1 MKKFLL
7 ILILLLLLGAG
18 GGAGYWLYL
27 HKSAPQTAEAE
38 PPPPAPIT
46 SVTMDIL
53 PVSVV
58 KNNRVARV
66 FFFRFTLLFD
76 APERQAR
83 AQMLMPR
90 LIDGFNTELHQLLAR
105 KLMEQT
111 NYDPDLIIARLQEV
125 ADRVTGDGT
134 VHQVTI
140 ANVDRKDFK

>member
-1 MKKFLL
+1 MKRFLL

-18 GGAGYWLYL
+18 GGAGYWLYI
-27 HKSAPQTAEAE
+27 HKSDPQAAEAE
-38 PPPPAPIT
+38 APAPAPIT
-46 SVTMDIL
+46 SLDLPTM

-105 KLMEQT
+105 KLMEET
-111 NYDPDLIIARLQEV
+111 GYDPDLIIARLQEV
-125 ADRVTGDGT
+125 SDRVTGAGT

-140 ANVDRKDFK
+140 ANIDRKDFK